1 MRGTALGNEP
11 QGCGGGRADPTTV
24 GGAVMA
30 LGLVTG
36 IAVPGAAGAAVH
48 ASPNRLGGRDPTE
61 AKYGQY
67 NCK

>member
-1 MRGTALGNEP
+1 MRGTALGNDP
-11 QGCGGGRADPTTV
+11 QGCGDRRPDPTTV

-36 IAVPGAAGAAVH
+36 IAVPGAAGAAVP
-48 ASPNRLGGRDPTE
+48 ASPNRLDGREVTE
-61 AKYGQY
+61 AKYGEY

>member
-11 QGCGGGRADPTTV
+11 QGCGDRRPDPTTV

-36 IAVPGAAGAAVH
+36 IAVRSAARADVR
-48 ASPNRLGGRDPTE
+48 ASPNRLGGREVIE
-61 AKYGQY
+61 AKYGQD
-67 NCK
+67 N

>member
-1 MRGTALGNEP
+1 VRGTALGNEP
-11 QGCGGGRADPTTV
+11 QGCGDRRLDPTTV

-30 LGLVTG
+30 LGLVAG
-36 IAVPGAAGAAVH
+36 IAVPCAARANVR
-48 ASPNRLGGRDPTE
+48 ASPNRLDGRDPTE

>member
-11 QGCGGGRADPTTV
+11 QGCGDRRLVPTTV

-30 LGLVTG
+30 LGLVAG
-36 IAVPGAAGAAVH
+36 IAVSGAAGADAL
-48 ASPNRLGGRDPTE
+48 ASPNKLDGREVTE

>member
-11 QGCGGGRADPTTV
+11 QGCGDRRSDPRTV

-36 IAVPGAAGAAVH
+36 IAVRSAASADVR
-48 ASPNRLGGRDPTE
+48 ASPNRLDGREVTE
-61 AKYGQY
+61 VKYGQY

>member
-11 QGCGGGRADPTTV
+11 QGCGDRRLVPRTV

-36 IAVPGAAGAAVH
+36 IAVPGAARADVH
-48 ASPNRLGGRDPTE
+48 ASPNRLGGREVTE
-61 AKYGQY
+61 AKYAEY
-67 NCK
+67 NCQ

>member
-11 QGCGGGRADPTTV
+11 QGCGDRRSDPTTV

-36 IAVPGAAGAAVH
+36 IAVPGAARADVR
-48 ASPNRLGGRDPTE
+48 ASPNRLDGREVTE

>member
-11 QGCGGGRADPTTV
+11 QGCGDRRPDPTTV
-24 GGAVMA
+24 SGAVMA

-36 IAVPGAAGAAVH
+36 IAVRSAAHTNVR
-48 ASPNRLGGRDPTE
+48 ASPNRLGGREVTE
-61 AKYGQY
+61 AKYAEY

>member
-1 MRGTALGNEP
+1 MRGTAFCNEP
-11 QGCGGGRADPTTV
+11 QGCGDRRLDPTTV
-24 GGAVMA
+24 GGAVME

-36 IAVPGAAGAAVH
+36 IAVRSAASANVR
-48 ASPNRLGGRDPTE
+48 ASPNRLVGREVTE

>member
-11 QGCGGGRADPTTV
+11 QGCGDRRPDPKTV

-36 IAVPGAAGAAVH
+36 IAVPGAAGAAVL
-48 ASPNRLGGRDPTE
+48 ASPNRLVGREVTE
-61 AKYGQY
+61 VKYGQY

>member
-11 QGCGGGRADPTTV
+11 QGCGDRRPDPTTV

-30 LGLVTG
+30 LVLVTG
-36 IAVPGAAGAAVH
+36 IAVPGAARADAL
-48 ASPNRLGGRDPTE
+48 ASPNRLDGREVTE

>member
-1 MRGTALGNEP
+1 MRGTTLGNEP
-11 QGCGGGRADPTTV
+11 QGCGDRRLDPTTV

-36 IAVPGAAGAAVH
+36 IAVPGAAGADVR
-48 ASPNRLGGRDPTE
+48 ASPNRLVGREVTE
-61 AKYGQY
+61 AKYSQY

>member
-11 QGCGGGRADPTTV
+11 QGCGDRRPDPTTV

-36 IAVPGAAGAAVH
+36 IAAPGAAGAAVH
-48 ASPNRLGGRDPTE
+48 ASPNRLGGREVTE
-61 AKYGQY
+61 AKYAEY

>member
-11 QGCGGGRADPTTV
+11 QGCGDRRLDQTMV

-30 LGLVTG
+30 FGLVTG
-36 IAVPGAAGAAVH
+36 IAVRSAASANVS
-48 ASPNRLGGRDPTE
+48 ASPNRLDGRDPTE
-61 AKYGQY
+61 VKYGQY

>member
-11 QGCGGGRADPTTV
+11 QGCGNRRVDPTTV

-36 IAVPGAAGAAVH
+36 IAVPGAAGADVR
-48 ASPNRLGGRDPTE
+48 ASPNRLVGREVTE
-61 AKYGQY
+61 AKYGEY